1 MPGLIEELDLER
13 AWKRVSR
20 KSRSDPIIPTVEYR
34 AFGHSMSQALDAV
47 RAELGEGYQ
56 PSPLKTIDL
65 PKPTLTLR
73 PCAVPALTDRIYF
86 QALVDT
92 LACEVEPKLLDEA
105 SGVVFGYSL
114 TRDPADADMFTAG
127 GYTRFQEKV
136 RSEFESGHRHILVSD
151 VAAYYATV
159 DHRFLRSTLLG
170 LGARPEL
177 VAEVMG
183 MLSRWSEGTG
193 RGLPQGLWASDFLG
207 ARVYLDRVDK
217 AMSRYGYR
225 YVRYS
230 DDIRVIADS
239 ETECRKALRDL
250 TIELRRIQ
258 LFPQEAKTDVYSERK
273 AESYLNRLAERA
285 EKLTGKGLAWTL
297 DLGPYGY
304 DEPESSAKVSEE
316 TLLSSEPLLVALV
329 QEELSSD
336 RPDATLLRTCLWALK
351 KIKSEAVIEQAIA
364 LLVPLPCWTED
375 IVRYLRLSKDWD
387 RIKGAVIEFLS
398 GPYNIYPW
406 QEMWLLEYIRRGP
419 YEPAD
424 GATLTEEDLRVVD
437 DIAFDRNRHWACRVA
452 AIDVIGKQGDDDYR
466 FRIRDL
472 YNDEANLDIR
482 HAILEA
488 CVHLS
493 KADRNRFF
501 QTCEGEDPRTDRVLR
516 YLRERAVGEQAQA
529 GASS

>member
-1 MPGLIEELDLER
+1 MPLLADDLDLER
-13 AWKRVSR
+13 AWRRVDR
-20 KSRSDPIIPTVEYR
+20 KSRSDPIIRTVEYQ
-34 AFGHSMSQALDAV
+34 AFAHNLSHALEAV
-47 RAELGEGYQ
+47 KAELAEGYQ
-56 PSPLKTIDL
+56 PSRLKAIDL

-73 PCAVPALTDRIYF
+73 PCAVPELSDRIYF
-86 QALVDT
+86 QALVDE

-114 TRDPADADMFTAG
+114 TRDAAAAEMFTAG
-127 GYTRFQEKV
+127 GYTRFYEKV
-136 RSEFESGHRHILVSD
+136 RSEFESGHRHILVTD

-159 DHRFLRSTLLG
+159 DHRILRSTLSG
-170 LGARPEL
+170 LGGRAEL
-177 VAEVMG
+177 VDGVMD
-183 MLSRWSEGTG
+183 MLARWSEGTG
-193 RGLPQGLWASDFLG
+193 RGLPQGLWTSDFLG

-230 DDIRVIADS
+230 DDIRVVADS
-239 ETECRKALRDL
+239 ETECRRALRDL

-258 LFPQEAKTDVYSERK
+258 LFPQEAKTRLYSEEK
-273 AESYLNRLAERA
+273 ADRYLNYLRERA
-285 EKLTGKGLAWTL
+285 EKLAAKGLAWAL
-297 DLGPYGY
+297 DLAPYGY
-304 DEPESSAKVSEE
+304 DASDSLEE
-316 TLLSSEPLLVALV
+316 VEGERLLSSEPLLVALV
-329 QEELSSD
+329 QEELSKD
-336 RPDATLLRTCLWALK
+336 EADAMLLRRCLGALR
-351 KIKSEAVIEQAIA
+351 KIKSEAVIEQAMA
-364 LLVPLPCWTED
+364 LLVPLPCLTD
-375 IVRYLRLSKDWD
+375 VIVGYLRLSKDWE
-387 RIKGAVIEFLS
+387 RVKGAVIGFLS

-406 QEMWLLEYIRRGP
+406 QEMWLLEYIRRAP

-424 GATLTEEDLRVVD
+424 GATLTEQDLRVID

-482 HAILEA
+482 HAILHA
-488 CVHLS
+488 SVHLR

-501 QTCEGEDPRTDRVLR
+501 QACEGEDRRTDRVLT

-529 GASS
+529 DASS